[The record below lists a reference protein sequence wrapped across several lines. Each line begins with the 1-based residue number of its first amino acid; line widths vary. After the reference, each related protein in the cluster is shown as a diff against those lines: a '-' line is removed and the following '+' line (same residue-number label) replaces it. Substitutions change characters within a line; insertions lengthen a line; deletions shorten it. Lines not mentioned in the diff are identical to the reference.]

1 MIFFYYFKKQNI
13 GFGFPRSDICT
24 ECEFLNTKI
33 KTLNLENSSEIFIL
47 KEKQQK
53 HQIDAD
59 MFY

>member
-1 MIFFYYFKKQNI
+1 MQNF

-24 ECEFLNTKI
+24 ECELLNNKI